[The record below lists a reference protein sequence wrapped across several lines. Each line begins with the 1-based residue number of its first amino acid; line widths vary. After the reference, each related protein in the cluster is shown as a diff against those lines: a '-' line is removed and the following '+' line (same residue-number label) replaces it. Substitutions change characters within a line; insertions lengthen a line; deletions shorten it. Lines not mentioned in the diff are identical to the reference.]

1 MDDKEIMST
10 IKKATDASLAGLSC
24 KQDFVERVLTASR
37 SRGCCSYKRTILI
50 VAAAVMLLVSIV
62 GIAEFRS
69 RLLSRL
75 FKGNIPQ
82 RTVDLL
88 HNMPIVVEN
97 DDVRVS
103 IDEWLFDGSK
113 LIVEATVI
121 NKSEEPLLCT
131 LGDVKVGDTE
141 AEAGY
146 ASSLMSGKG
155 TNLTE
160 IAPEVSVSG
169 MATYSCSV
177 SKEDLPC
184 SITLDVLAVRP
195 QEPIVYNAYGGE
207 QPAYEDYV
215 GTEKAEKVLDTVLS
229 FTLDA
234 DALNVPETKLS
245 SVNGCCEDG
254 YTVIVDK
261 ASFRA
266 ASSEIVFRIV
276 PDDVKDIEAYGEEG
290 QSGHARLYRS
300 YAVWVNDEE
309 LAYKAISWG
318 WNEAHTQ
325 LVYHVEGLPVEE
337 KPHVLKLIPRS
348 DDGTQLKNEATIFTL
363 D

>member
-1 MDDKEIMST
+1 MDDKEIMSMIT
-10 IKKATDASLAGLSC
+10 KATDTSLAGLNC
-24 KQDFVERVLTASR
+24 KQDLAGRVLTAGR
-37 SRGCCSYKRTILI
+37 SRGYCSYKRIVAI
-50 VAAAVMLLVSIV
+50 VAAAVLLLVSIA

-88 HNMPIVVEN
+88 HDTPIVAEN

-103 IDEWLFDGSK
+103 INEWLFDGSK
-113 LIVEATVI
+113 LIVDATVI
-121 NKSEEPLLCT
+121 NKSEDPLLCT

-146 ASSLMSGKG
+146 ASSLMCGKG
-155 TNLTE
+155 ASLTE
-160 IAPEVSVSG
+160 IAPGVSVSG

-177 SKEDLPC
+177 LKDDLPC
-184 SITLDVLAVRP
+184 DITMDVLAVRP
-195 QEPIVYNAYGGE
+195 LEPVVYNAYGGE
-207 QPAYEDYV
+207 LPAYEDYV
-215 GTEKAEKVLDTVLS
+215 DTEKAEKILDIELS
-229 FTLDA
+229 FTLDV
-234 DALNVPETKLS
+234 DMLNIPETKLS
-245 SVNGCCEDG
+245 SANECCEDG

-266 ASSEIVFRIV
+266 ASSKIVFRIV

-337 KPHVLKLIPRS
+337 KPRVLKLIPRS
-348 DDGTQLKNEATIFTL
+348 DDGTQLKNETTTFTL